1 MKKVLILIFTLIL
14 AFCSFSCSEL
24 PELNKEDVETWGND
38 LAVLYEENEYTPY
51 GKWYN
56 VKFSEKSESKGG
68 RNQDV
73 SENATIEG
81 LIYLDENGEIA
92 QYNVEYSMTM
102 TTNGISMEMEGVA
115 MGKGDKHY
123 VKMTITTPVADP
135 NGGVTITTQEVEENI
150 GYNFCQTLSS
160 YVFAIDPTKLA
171 EEFDGSQM
179 RGVIYGNRIDIRG
192 DMDMQGEKATAIF
205 QYEYDSATAEL
216 RSWHLSMR
224 QTEEFD
230 NGGTIGTISSF
241 LDTILTLA
249 EETQITIP
257 TV

>member
-14 AFCSFSCSEL
+14 AFCSFSCTEL
-24 PELNKEDVETWGND
+24 PELNKEDVETWCGN
-38 LAVLYEENEYTPY
+38 LATLYEENEYTPY

-81 LIYLDENGEIA
+81 VIYLDENGEIA
-92 QYNVEYSMTM
+92 QYNVEYSATM
-102 TTNGISMEMEGVA
+102 TTNGISMEMKGIA

-123 VKMTITTPVADP
+123 VKMTITMPEADP
-135 NGGVTITTQEVEENI
+135 DGGVTTTTQEAEENL
-150 GYNFCQTLSS
+150 GYNFCQSLSL
-160 YVFAIDPTKLA
+160 YVFAIDPTNLA

-192 DMDMQGEKATAIF
+192 DMDMQGKKATAIF

-216 RSWHLSMR
+216 HSWHLSMR

-230 NGGTIGTISSF
+230 NGGTISSF
-241 LDTILTLA
+241 LDTVLTLA
-249 EETQITIP
+249 EETQITVP

>member
-14 AFCSFSCSEL
+14 AFCSFSCAEL
-24 PELNKEDVETWGND
+24 PELNKEDVETWCGN
-38 LAVLYEENEYTPY
+38 LATLYEENEYTPY

-56 VKFSEKSESKGG
+56 VKFSENSERKGG
-68 RNQDV
+68 RNQDA

-81 LIYLDENGEIA
+81 VIYLDENGEIA
-92 QYNVEYSMTM
+92 QYNVEYSTTM
-102 TTNGISMEMEGVA
+102 TTNGISMEMEGIA

-123 VKMTITTPVADP
+123 VKMTITMPEADP
-135 NGGVTITTQEVEENI
+135 DGGVTTTTQEVEENL
-150 GYNFCQTLSS
+150 GYSFCQTLSI
-160 YVFAIDPTKLA
+160 YVFAIDPTNLA

-179 RGVIYGNRIDIRG
+179 RGVLYGNRIDIRG

-216 RSWHLSMR
+216 HSWHLSMR
-224 QTEEFD
+224 QTAEFD
-230 NGGTIGTISSF
+230 NGGTISSF
-241 LDTILTLA
+241 LDTVLTLA
-249 EETQITIP
+249 EETQITVP